1 MSVRIYAAYRM
12 RSMSMNR
19 LQAWCDALSIE
30 AAALA
35 KRGYADYLATQ
46 MCQKLDNHTLGFEP
60 LADTDPWRLKAD
72 LIDQALSDRCC
83 NDENWELSLRILA
96 DSKYLYILSDYRGSR
111 YKALLDDRD
120 GLEPFNYQNSS
131 DTILDGVS
139 PEEWVKRGNTWAR
152 LLKRNGIPESGF
164 LTTIV
169 RKHQYCF
176 PSPELVRRAL
186 PSLDSRSTVVTT
198 EHQIAMRMD
207 ELAPQYPNKPAL
219 LYREAKLQILAT
231 ENEPRLKAE
240 IEANKLRL
248 PDVSALLTEP

>member
-12 RSMSMNR
+12 RSMSMRR

-30 AAALA
+30 ASALA
-35 KRGYADYLATQ
+35 SRGYADYLATQ
-46 MCQKLDNHTLGFEP
+46 MCLKIDNHALGFEP
-60 LADTDPWRLKAD
+60 LVDNDPWQIKAD

-96 DSKYLYILSDYRGSR
+96 DSKYLYILSDYRGSH
-111 YKALLDDRD
+111 YKSLLDARD

-131 DTILDGVS
+131 DTILDGLS

-152 LLKRNGIPESGF
+152 LLKSNGIPESGF
-164 LTTIV
+164 LTTV
-169 RKHQYCF
+169 VGKHQYCF

-186 PSLDSRSTVVTT
+186 PSLDLRATAVTI
-198 EHQIAMRMD
+198 EHEIALRMD

-219 LYREAKLQILAT
+219 LYREAKRQVLAI
-231 ENEPRLKAE
+231 ENETSLKVE
-240 IEANKLRL
+240 IETSKLRL
-248 PDVSALLTEP
+248 PDVSTLLAK